1 MSDIPASEGREV
13 ITLQLGTLS
22 NRIGVHFWNL
32 QQATL
37 PTTSKSSSLSL
48 AASIFDSNVLF
59 ESLACSSRP
68 RLLAVDW
75 HDMVDFGAASDW
87 VTQPDPLDSS
97 LWSGKI
103 DRVFRSDSVRGTNSK
118 TIRSPY
124 WTSCLTPA
132 ARHLWFEHNIA
143 CLIPEALPTGVG
155 HADISVTSFFQ
166 GVDIL
171 SPGKVFSDEF
181 EDQFRRKIERCS
193 LLNGVQMLVDGEGAF
208 AGIASR
214 FLDYMDE
221 ELPKRALLAVPVYH
235 TSALSSLDRKGQLLA
250 KANQLVLLVH
260 LEPSGNHL
268 TRGSWLPFDL
278 SSFNDATDHCFK
290 SGLVAATLDAVTT
303 WMRLK
308 RSHGGVSLDE
318 FISTGQQSHG
328 KRMFSPRVGYKTND
342 ERDDHLTW
350 KSLSPYNLTS
360 ESISVGSNKTILW
373 RQFTPRGIQ
382 VKCLRPFL
390 ADEPSTETSPDTY
403 HPVFR
408 LPGLQSGA
416 AVRIIAAASDLPMCP
431 LLNTNTKRPWCDQP
445 SSVSMISVLD
455 MPGNRSSEA
464 TGLQRLFDEVRI
476 TSSYPPFED
485 VEKDL
490 WREYLEMAQ
499 TCLVDAYSDNQH
511 ASCG

>member
-1 MSDIPASEGREV
+1 MSDVPASEGREV

-22 NRIGVHFWNL
+22 NFIGVHFWNL

-37 PTTSKSSSLSL
+37 PATSKSSSLNP
-48 AASIFDSNVLF
+48 AASVFDANVLF
-59 ESLACSSRP
+59 ESLACTSRP

-75 HDMVDFGAASDW
+75 HDMIDFGAASDW
-87 VTQPDPLDSS
+87 VTQPDSVDCS

-103 DRVFRSDSVRGTNSK
+103 DRVFRSDTVQRTNSK
-118 TIRSPY
+118 TIRSRY

-132 ARHLWFEHNIA
+132 ARHLWFEQDIA
-143 CLIPEALPTGVG
+143 CVIPEPLPTRVG

-193 LLNGVQMLVDGEGAF
+193 LLSGVQMLVDGEGAF

-214 FLDYMDE
+214 LLDYMDE

-250 KANQLVLLVH
+250 KANQLALLVH
-260 LEPSGNHL
+260 LEPCGNHL
-268 TRGSWLPFDL
+268 TRGAWLPFDL

-290 SGLVAATLDAVTT
+290 SGLVAATLDAITT
-303 WMRLK
+303 WMRLE

-318 FISTGQQSHG
+318 FITTGQQLHG
-328 KRMFSPRVGYKTND
+328 KRMFSPRVGYSTNYEGYD
-342 ERDDHLTW
+342 RLTW
-350 KSLSPYNLTS
+350 KSLSPYNVNSDSTS
-360 ESISVGSNKTILW
+360 VESNKTILW
-373 RQFTPRGIQ
+373 RQFTPRGIP
-382 VKCLRPFL
+382 VKCLHPFL
-390 ADEPSTETSPDTY
+390 GDESSAGTSADSH

-416 AVRIIAAASDLPMCP
+416 AVRIIASGSDVPMCP
-431 LLNTNTKRPWCDQP
+431 FLNTNTKHPWCDQP
-445 SSVSMISVLD
+445 SSVSMISILD
-455 MPGNRSSEA
+455 VPGNRSSESI
-464 TGLQRLFDEVRI
+464 GLKRLFDEVRI
-476 TSSYPPFED
+476 TSSYPLFED
-485 VEKDL
+485 VERDL

-511 ASCG
+511 DSCR